1 MKLGTAARIVK
12 LAVTIAVF
20 VIVTVPVIL
29 AVIPMVTSG
38 NSPISLGMDAEYD
51 LEYMD
56 ESVLKENLDNLKD
69 KNDLIAYFGE
79 DDWPMSKYSTAE
91 IAHEAKKIGAE
102 TLIVK
107 HSDGSPAQV
116 ESIAY
121 GTILMTGVATGVKT
135 EGLLSSISSI
145 DFRYSTV
152 SKDGKVTVPWN
163 TEREMDNGNL
173 TIGVTVPYVVL
184 MASMACDSQVRVDVK
199 VSYAGLM
206 SVDVNLNAAFDYDAK
221 GEYTHDEEI
230 NTITL
235 TNLDG
240 ISVPVGYEGAIGM
253 CDMIYTDLEGD
264 EAIVIQSD
272 SGKVSE
278 VLRETF
284 EADGF
289 LTLSMGGEIYRMSG
303 DMSEAFLTAIEYIE
317 VNFHGE

>member
-51 LEYMD
+51 LDYMD
-56 ESVLKENLDNLKD
+56 ESVLKENLDKFKD
-69 KNDLIAYFGE
+69 KDDLYASFEGMHMA
-79 DDWPMSKYSTAE
+79 MSEYSTAE
-91 IAHEAKKIGAE
+91 IAHEAMESGAE
-102 TLIVK
+102 FLIVT
-107 HSDGSPAQV
+107 HGDGSPAQV

-121 GTILMTGVATGVKT
+121 GTTLMTGVATGVKT

-145 DFRYSTV
+145 DFEYSTV

-173 TIGVTVPYVVL
+173 TIAVTVPYVVL
-184 MASMACDSQVRVDVK
+184 MASMACDSEIRVDVK

-206 SVDVNLNAAFDYDAK
+206 SVDVNLNAAFDYDAV
-221 GEYTHDEEI
+221 GMYEHEEGI
-230 NTITL
+230 HTITL
-235 TNLDG
+235 VNLDG
-240 ISVPVGYEGAIGM
+240 ISVPVTLGGSVGM
-253 CDMIYTDLEGD
+253 CDMDYVDGD
-264 EAIVIQSD
+264 KIVIQSD
-272 SGKVSE
+272 EGKVSE
-278 VLRETF
+278 VLKETF
-284 EADGF
+284 EMDGF
-289 LTLSMGGEIYRMSG
+289 LTLSMGDEVYRMPG
-303 DMSEAFLTAIEYIE
+303 NMSEAFITAIEYIE